1 MGCVGL
7 TRMSADKN
15 RDLWLLILVSVH
27 LNGLEAAGVGGFTSY
42 KDEERLVSRR
52 RTLGVYLRH
61 SMERSRIVS
70 NRKISEFI
78 GLKELIC
85 RRGDSNPHELPH
97 TPLKRARLPVPPL
110 RHEVSRALGII

>member
-15 RDLWLLILVSVH
+15 RDLLLLILVSVH
-27 LNGLEAAGVGGFTSY
+27 LNGLAAAGVGGFTSY

-70 NRKISEFI
+70 NRKIS
-78 GLKELIC
+78 
-85 RRGDSNPHELPH
+85 
-97 TPLKRARLPVPPL
+97 
-110 RHEVSRALGII
+110 